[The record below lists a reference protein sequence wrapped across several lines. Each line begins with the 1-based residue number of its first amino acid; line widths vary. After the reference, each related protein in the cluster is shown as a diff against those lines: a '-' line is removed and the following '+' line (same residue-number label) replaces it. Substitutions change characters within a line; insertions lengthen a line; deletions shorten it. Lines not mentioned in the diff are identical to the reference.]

1 MRSSPIEAQAKSPY
15 NSIRKPSG
23 AFHPSPRLRR
33 TKWCVGCGCVVVCRR
48 FPSGLEIAHQTPLP
62 RAWPLATLL
71 RKATFGRAT
80 LAYARHNNRGC
91 RESYP
96 RCTLACASP
105 IGRGGVG
112 SCPAC
117 PNGGSWDFQP
127 RARFACALLLPNVA
141 LACAIGRGSRSKVV
155 VKPRFSA
162 SHNQRTSRE
171 VGGDAGGE
179 AAQNRARRFGA
190 KRVCPESAALGFPPP
205 AGVAP

>member
-1 MRSSPIEAQAKSPY
+1 MTLLFPTRDPLGLRSSPIEAQAKSPY

-96 RCTLACASP
+96 RCTLACAFP
-105 IGRGGVG
+105 IGRGV
-112 SCPAC
+112 
-117 PNGGSWDFQP
+117 
-127 RARFACALLLPNVA
+127 
-141 LACAIGRGSRSKVV
+141 SRRLQV
-155 VKPRFSA
+155 RFSA
-162 SHNQRTSRE
+162 DTRGESRRRSRRR
-171 VGGDAGGE
+171 
-179 AAQNRARRFGA
+179 RARHFFGQSRLP
-190 KRVCPESAALGFPPP
+190 KKSPRSSCPRNPLSVDLTLTLSCGRGLTRP
-205 AGVAP
+205 